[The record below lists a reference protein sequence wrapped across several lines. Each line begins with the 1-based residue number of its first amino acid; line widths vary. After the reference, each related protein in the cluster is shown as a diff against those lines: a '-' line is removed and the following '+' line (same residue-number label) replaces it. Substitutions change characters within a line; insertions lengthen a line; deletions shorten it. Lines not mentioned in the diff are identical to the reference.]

1 MKELKR
7 TKRLSVSIIG
17 YLAIVL
23 IGLLSFTTPSIQ
35 FNVDERQILAEIEEM
50 NHEIFPDEA
59 LEYVIEQNPDYLLVD
74 IRDEYRYLQNHL
86 EGAINIPM
94 NYLLDEENIK
104 ILDQATS
111 DSLQILFYG
120 ENQIQANAAW
130 MLSYQIGYTNTKVMM
145 GGFDLVNDPNF
156 DPDQIAA
163 YLIEEP
169 KFDFYMMMEEAKDQ
183 MENPDQVVD
192 EPAIQIIPVKRV
204 ENDIDEGGC

>member
-23 IGLLSFTTPSIQ
+23 IGFLSFKAPSIR
-35 FNVDERQILAEIEEM
+35 FSEDEGQILTEIEEM

-59 LEYVIEQNPDYLLVD
+59 LAFIEEKNPAYLFVD
-74 IRDEYRYLQNHL
+74 IRDEYQFLQNHL
-86 EGAINIPM
+86 EGAVNIPM

-111 DSLQILFYG
+111 DSLQIIFYG
-120 ENQIQANAAW
+120 ENQIQSNAAW

-145 GGFDLVNDPNF
+145 GGFDLVNDPEF

-169 KFDFYMMMEEAKDQ
+169 IFDFYMMMEEARDQ
-183 MENPDQVVD
+183 IENPIQVVN
-192 EPAIQIIPVKRV
+192 EPAMEIIPIKRV
-204 ENDIDEGGC
+204 ENNIDEGGC

>member
-156 DPDQIAA
+156 DPDKIAA